1 MWACL
6 SLLVTLCLLHGGGA
20 ESVGGGPRCQLP
32 PPWRIGEASRMDG
45 LRQKLEGEGLKDV
58 AYMVVNQQGEPAL
71 RLHTMLAQRLSV
83 NITLYKQDEQQPDV
97 WQALSGEKDD
107 FLVYDRCGRLT
118 HHISL
123 PYSIIGQG
131 SVEGAIKDAYC
142 KRTCGDCAHES
153 TETPEECAEKAVA
166 QPDAD
171 APPAVEEDTGRGHH
185 HHGRGHHG
193 DTHGV
198 QPQRHDH
205 HRGHGDH
212 DGQQAVRHQGHE
224 RGAGQGQH
232 HFDLGQMQIA
242 QEAPGAPVMP

>member
-1 MWACL
+1 
-6 SLLVTLCLLHGGGA
+6 
-20 ESVGGGPRCQLP
+20 
-32 PPWRIGEASRMDG
+32 MDG
-45 LRQKLEGEGLKDV
+45 LRQKVEGEGLKDV
-58 AYMVVNQQGEPAL
+58 AYMVVNQQGEPAV

-97 WQALSGEKDD
+97 WQALSGGKDD

-142 KRTCGDCAHES
+142 KRTCGDCVHES

-193 DTHGV
+193 DNHGVHHGRGHHGDTHVV
-198 QPQRHDH
+198 QPQGHDH

-212 DGQQAVRHQGHE
+212 DGAGQQGVRHQGHG
-224 RGAGQGQH
+224 RDAGQSQGQH